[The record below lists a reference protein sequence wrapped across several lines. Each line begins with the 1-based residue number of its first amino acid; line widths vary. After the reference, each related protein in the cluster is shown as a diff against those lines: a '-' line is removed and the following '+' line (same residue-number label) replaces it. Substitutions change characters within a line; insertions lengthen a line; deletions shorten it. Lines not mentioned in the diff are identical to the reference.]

1 MVCPSQNVLKN
12 PSTYGT
18 YGGSDIGGIGG
29 GTRTMI
35 ETKDLY
41 FSHPRECSIYIGCDE
56 FGNMS
61 VLECLNGTHFS
72 PYYQSCVHASI
83 AQCKKYA
90 TIDQTPIN
98 ISLRLLIMN
107 NSLKNFD
114 LELFNNSN
122 ETILEESFLSGGG
135 GSGVSAVASN
145 NNESV
150 GQSAASETMNDHEEQ
165 PVETAS
171 IVLDSRSLSEDI
183 LINNK
188 TLVSNLSNV
197 TNQTQV

>member
-1 MVCPSQNVLKN
+1 MVCPSQNLLK
-12 PSTYGT
+12 TGT
-18 YGGSDIGGIGG
+18 GVGG
-29 GTRTMI
+29 GDTRTMI

-41 FSHPRECSIYIGCDE
+41 FSHPRECSVYIGCDE

-83 AQCKKYA
+83 AQCKKYP

-107 NSLKNFD
+107 NSLRNFD

-122 ETILEESFLSGGG
+122 ETILEENYMGSTSESDETFYDATSLS
-135 GSGVSAVASN
+135 SSSSSPPTSTTTASENNAAEIVENETEDENRSSIFIVESRALTSN
-145 NNESV
+145 NN
-150 GQSAASETMNDHEEQ
+150 D
-165 PVETAS
+165 
-171 IVLDSRSLSEDI
+171 
-183 LINNK
+183 
-188 TLVSNLSNV
+188 TLLTTLNSSNI
-197 TNQTQV
+197 TQF